1 MKPLYKGLLGER
13 YINLRDY
20 ITPFRVSWYIGDTIL
35 REIRLETNIHFFYDI
50 RNELERKWNETSQN
64 AR

>member
-13 YINLRDY
+13 YIDLRDY
-20 ITPFRVSWYIGDTIL
+20 ITPFLVSWRISDTIL
-35 REIRLETNIHFFYDI
+35 REIRLETNIHLFSNI
-50 RNELERKWNETSQN
+50 RNELERKWNETPQN

>member
-20 ITPFRVSWYIGDTIL
+20 ITPFRVSWHVGDTIL
-35 REIRLETNIHFFYDI
+35 REIRLETNIHLFSDI
-50 RNELERKWNETSQN
+50 RNELERIIRETTKH
-64 AR
+64 